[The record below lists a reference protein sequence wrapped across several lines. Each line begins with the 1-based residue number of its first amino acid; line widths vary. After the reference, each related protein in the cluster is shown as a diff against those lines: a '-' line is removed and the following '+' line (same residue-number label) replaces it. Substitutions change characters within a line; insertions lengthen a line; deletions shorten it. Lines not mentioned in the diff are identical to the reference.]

1 MESISMKLLLIL
13 SLALTLTACGGSN
26 STSSNTGANST
37 APINAY
43 TPTVTSLSQMKLV
56 DAQGAPL
63 SNVDVSI
70 SPKETSMPTGIV
82 INNTEFSNLT
92 TDAER
97 SEEHTSELQ
106 SRPHLVCRLLL

>member
-43 TPTVTSLSQMKLV
+43 TPTGTSLSQMQLV
-56 DAQGAPL
+56 DAQGVPL
-63 SNVDVSI
+63 SNAEISI
-70 SPKETSMPTGIV
+70 TPKESTVPLGIL
-82 INNTEFSNLT
+82 INNTEFSNLS
-92 TDAER
+92 TDAEGNLTLSNVQPGTYR
-97 SEEHTSELQ
+97 SEERS
-106 SRPHLVCRLLL
+106 